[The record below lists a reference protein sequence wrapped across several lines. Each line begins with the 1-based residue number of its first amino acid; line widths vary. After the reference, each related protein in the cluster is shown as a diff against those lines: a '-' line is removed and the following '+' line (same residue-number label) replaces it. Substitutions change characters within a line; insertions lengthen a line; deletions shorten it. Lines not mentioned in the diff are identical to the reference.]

1 MSIFTVISSVPRAAR
16 TLDVRVIL
24 AFAAI
29 YVLWGGTFL
38 AIRVAVLEV
47 PPLYA
52 SGVRFF
58 IAGGLLYLFMRWR
71 GEPVP
76 SAVQW
81 RGLAFAALSMFVVTY
96 AALFWAEQY
105 VASGL
110 TSIIEATLPI
120 TTIALE
126 VFVFRQQPFRWRTA
140 TAVVLGFAGVAFL
153 LFRDDGPPIAV
164 VPCIVILV
172 AGVSWS
178 IGAVLTRTL
187 PRPRSAAL
195 AAGAQMLLGGAV
207 LLVLSALTGELHAWP
222 AISVRAG
229 LALLY
234 LVTAGSLVAFT
245 AYLWLLTRMSAT
257 RVASHAYINP
267 LVAVALGYFAAGEV
281 VTPRMLFAAALV
293 LTGVVLLLT
302 PPRAAR
308 PAASI
313 RRLDHAHTENL
324 AR

>member
-1 MSIFTVISSVPRAAR
+1 MSNLPVISRLARAAKAI
-16 TLDVRVIL
+16 DARVLL

-47 PPLYA
+47 PPLFA

-58 IAGGLLYLFMRWR
+58 IAGGLLYLFMRSR
-71 GEPVP
+71 GEPIP
-76 SAVQW
+76 NRGQW
-81 RGLAFAALSMFVVTY
+81 RGIALASLSMFVVTY

-105 VASGL
+105 VASGM
-110 TSIIEATLPI
+110 TSILEATLPI

-126 VFVFRQQPFRWRTA
+126 VFVFRQQQFRWRTG
-140 TAVVLGFAGVAFL
+140 TAVLLGFAGVAVL
-153 LFRDDGPPIAV
+153 LFRDDRQPLALL
-164 VPCIVILV
+164 PCLVILV
-172 AGVSWS
+172 ASVSWS
-178 IGAVLTRTL
+178 FGAVLTRTL

-207 LLVLSALTGELHAWP
+207 LLVLSALTGELHSWP
-222 AISVRAG
+222 AISARAG
-229 LALLY
+229 FALLY
-234 LVTAGSLVAFT
+234 LVIAGSLVGFT

-257 RVASHAYINP
+257 RVASHAYVNP
-267 LVAVALGYFAAGEV
+267 LVAVALGYFAAGEL

-293 LTGVVLLLT
+293 LTGVVLLLKS
-302 PPRAAR
+302 PRAVQ
-308 PAASI
+308 AAPSI
-313 RRLDHAHTENL
+313 RRLGHAHTENL